1 VRRRNVAAIDQ
12 MVTRVMATFGRIDIL
27 VNNAGVTRR
36 AYIVDLI
43 EADWERITRVRD
55 VSGHLWTSPDASLQS
70 PLFPLHEAGVS
81 VRGAHV
87 TLLRWCVTW
96 RSRGPPSPGPMRFRS
111 YSR

>member
-1 VRRRNVAAIDQ
+1 VAAIDP

-36 AYIVDLI
+36 AYIMDLI

-55 VSGHLWTSPDASLQS
+55 VSGHLQTFRPDRYR
-70 PLFPLHEAGVS
+70 FPLQEARVS
-81 VRGAHV
+81 ARYALAM
-87 TLLRWCVTW
+87 LLTWCVTW
-96 RSRGPPSPGPMRFRS
+96 RNRGPPSPGPMRFRS